1 VPAERPRGDSRAG
14 ARRPSARP
22 PSARRPGTTTS
33 TVPASKKPAAAG
45 TPRVNKP
52 VAQQGRAA
60 APAGSAVA
68 SERSRLV
75 ENGNEDVA
83 GKSPALWRARAEK
96 LRARGTS

>member
-14 ARRPSARP
+14 ARRPS
-22 PSARRPGTTTS
+22 TTTTT

-52 VAQQGRAA
+52 VPQQGRAA
-60 APAGSAVA
+60 APAGSAEA

-75 ENGNEDVA
+75 GDGNEDVA
-83 GKSPALWRARAEK
+83 GKSPAWWRARAEK
-96 LRARGTS
+96 LTSAVSHRKAT